1 MLKLPCKSGWLMVFN
16 TTFNKISV
24 ISWQISKD
32 LKWKS
37 HVYNLCTKA
46 NNTHGRFLGRN
57 IIIVDHKEDPTQHM
71 EMLCLQVE
79 KLCYISIH
87 WEINWILQT
96 DSLYRGFRCT
106 SILQEIRYIGNLL
119 YMYIE
124 MTNMFLWKGFRSTL
138 RWKRTTFHLSY
149 LCNV

>member
-1 MLKLPCKSGWLMVFN
+1 MLKLPCKSGWFMVFN
-16 TTFNKISV
+16 ATFNKISV

-57 IIIVDHKEDPTQHM
+57 IIIVDHNEDPTQHM
-71 EMLCLQVE
+71 EMLCLQAE

-119 YMYIE
+119 YMYLE
-124 MTNMFLWKGFRSTL
+124 MTNMFLWKGFHSTL

-149 LCNV
+149 FM

>member
-1 MLKLPCKSGWLMVFN
+1 MLKLPCKSGWFMVFN
-16 TTFNKISV
+16 AIFNKISV
-24 ISWQISKD
+24 ISWQISK
-32 LKWKS
+32 
-37 HVYNLCTKA
+37 A
-46 NNTHGRFLGRN
+46 NNTYGRFLGRN
-57 IIIVDHKEDPTQHM
+57 IIIVDHNEDPTQHM
-71 EMLCLQVE
+71 EMLCLQAE

-96 DSLYRGFRCT
+96 DSLYRGIRCT

-119 YMYIE
+119 YMYLE

-149 LCNV
+149 FM